1 MNPAKNKRKGKK
13 LRRIR
18 KALTVQIVDELA
30 KRPEPGKEFDLKERG
45 RRNNRIL
52 EFPQMKGRTVQ
63 TVRFYSSPDENT
75 VSIRF
80 RDQTVLSLYFEPA
93 LVLRSDLIKIN
104 RWDAET
110 LKEWAAI
117 HSTPRNPEH

>member
-1 MNPAKNKRKGKK
+1 MKPAKNKSKGKK
-13 LRRIR
+13 PRRIS
-18 KALTVQIVDELA
+18 KAPTVQIVDELP
-30 KRPEPGKEFDLKERG
+30 RLPEPGKEFDLKERG
-45 RRNNRIL
+45 RRNNRIV
-52 EFPQMKGRTVQ
+52 EFPQLKGRTVQ

-93 LVLRSDLIKIN
+93 LVLRSDLIKTN

-110 LKEWAAI
+110 LKEWPAI
-117 HSTPRNPEH
+117 HSTARNPGR